1 MTHAVFLR
9 NAVSVSIAV
18 TIALTLGASAVS
30 QPRPEWKPL
39 GSLPGD
45 TMLAEYFAAEVAEL
59 QSACLRDIHTLEDWQ
74 TRVDEY
80 RRQFREMLGLDPW
93 PEKTD
98 LKVTITGTL
107 EREDFRVEKLHFQ
120 SLPGLYVTAN
130 LYLPKPLSGRVPGV
144 LYLCGHSQ
152 VKIDNVSYGNKTHY
166 HFHAVWFARHGY
178 ACLVLDTLQLG
189 EIEGIHHGTY
199 RYGMWWWN
207 NRGYTPAGVEAWNA
221 VRALDYLQS
230 RPEIDPERLGVTGRS
245 GGGAG
250 SWWIAALDPRIKVA
264 VPVAGITDLQN
275 HVIDGCVEG
284 HCDCMYFVN
293 TYRWDYPMVAAL
305 VAPRPLLIVN
315 GDHDPIFPEDGV
327 RRIYERA
334 RKVYALYGAED
345 RIGLFITKA
354 AHDDIQPIQEAA
366 FRWFDRHLLGK
377 ERETYDP
384 VEKVLTP
391 QELKVFE
398 QLPNDQRNTTIHEH
412 FVPPA
417 PVVFPA
423 NAAEWETL
431 KSQWITALKEKCFR
445 GWSEEPSGGSFQV
458 VKTAEADGV
467 RFIRARLSVHEKIT
481 LPVYRLEVPGASPQ
495 QVIVEV
501 LDQAAWAGHLQALK
515 VALND
520 ALAEDLVTPEDK
532 ALPPDPSAWSEI
544 KARLSEK
551 PGTVLVLLLPR
562 GVGPTIWNGE
572 TKKHTQIERRFMLIG
587 QTADGMRVLDILRGL
602 QAIRESEDLRNKP
615 IMVEAGGRMG
625 VLTCYATVFQP
636 VSGLVLHEPPLSH
649 RDGPYILNIS
659 RVLDIPQAMFLAAD
673 CTPLVLQAEN
683 TQSWQSL
690 LEAARRLNW
699 PEKQLRV
706 LPHNKAVE

>member
-1 MTHAVFLR
+1 MAQAVCFR
-9 NAVSVSIAV
+9 NAWRT
-18 TIALTLGASAVS
+18 TIPVVFALTLQIPAFT

-45 TMLAEYFAAEVAEL
+45 KMLAEYFETEVTRL
-59 QSACLRDIHTLEDWQ
+59 QSACLRNIRTLKDWED
-74 TRVDEY
+74 RVAEY

-93 PEKTD
+93 PEKSD

-107 EREDFRVEKLHFQ
+107 ERDDFRVEKLHFQ

-130 LYLPKPLSGRVPGV
+130 LYLPKNPPGPVPAV

-245 GGGAG
+245 GGGAS

-284 HCDCMYFVN
+284 HCDCMYCVN

-327 RRIYERA
+327 RRIYEVA

-345 RIGLFITKA
+345 KIGLFITKA
-354 AHDDIQPIQEAA
+354 AHDDIPPIQEAA
-366 FRWFDRHLLGK
+366 FRWFDRHLLGQ
-377 ERETYDP
+377 ERNTYDP

-391 QELKVFE
+391 QELKVFT
-398 QLPNDQRNTTIHEH
+398 QLPDDERNTTIHEH
-412 FVPPA
+412 FVPAA
-417 PVVFPA
+417 PIVFPA
-423 NAAEWETL
+423 NAGEWDVL

-445 GWSEEPSGGSFQV
+445 GWPEESATPSIEI
-458 VKTAEADGV
+458 VKTVESDGV
-467 RFIRARLSVHEKIT
+467 QFTRARLSVQEKIT
-481 LPVYRLEVPGASPQ
+481 LPVYRLELPGAPPQ
-495 QVIVEV
+495 QVVVQV
-501 LDQAAWAGHLQALK
+501 LDQGTWTWYLQGMK
-515 VALND
+515 VALSE
-520 ALAEDLVTPEDK
+520 ALAEDLVTSEDK
-532 ALPPDPSAWSEI
+532 AAAPDPSAWTEI

-551 PGTVLVLLLPR
+551 AGTVLILLMPR
-562 GVGPTIWNGE
+562 GIGPTIWNNE
-572 TKKHTQIERRFMLIG
+572 PKKHTQIERRFMLIG
-587 QTADGMRVLDILRGL
+587 QTSHGMQVLDILCGL
-602 QAIRESEDLRNKP
+602 RAICASEDLQNKP
-615 IMVEAGGRMG
+615 VTVQAGGTMG
-625 VLTCYATVFQP
+625 VLACYAAIFHP
-636 VSGLVLHEPPLSH
+636 VNQLVILNPPSTH
-649 RDGPYILNIS
+649 REDPYILNIS
-659 RVLDIPQAMFLAAD
+659 RVLDVPQAVLLAAD
-673 CTPLVLQAEN
+673 RTPVVIQAKNLQ
-683 TQSWQSL
+683 TWQPL
-690 LEAARRLNW
+690 QEVAQRLNW
-699 PEKQLRV
+699 PETQLKIV
-706 LPHNKAVE
+706 PHP